1 MENSDISWLGEVTAK
16 AAKRALQKAD
26 QVGIDQNR
34 GQFVRMVEEALL
46 LIPDDL
52 RGEYVKDSLPT
63 KPGIPME
70 RDLSSMMKQLNA

>member
-52 RGEYVKDSLPT
+52 RGEYVKDFLANEARHPYGKRSVLDDET
-63 KPGIPME
+63 
-70 RDLSSMMKQLNA
+70 A

>member
-52 RGEYVKDSLPT
+52 RGDYVKDFLANEARHPYGKRSALDEET
-63 KPGIPME
+63 
-70 RDLSSMMKQLNA
+70 A

>member
-52 RGEYVKDSLPT
+52 RGDYVKDFLANEAKYPYGKRS
-63 KPGIPME
+63 E
-70 RDLSSMMKQLNA
+70 